1 MLLFVPIFM
10 PFFFHWYTGDDPP
23 LAGIAENVTGEL
35 SHNVEDEVVITNAGV
50 KGSATVNIAVAL

>member
-1 MLLFVPIFM
+1 M
-10 PFFFHWYTGDDPP
+10 PFFFHWYTGDDP